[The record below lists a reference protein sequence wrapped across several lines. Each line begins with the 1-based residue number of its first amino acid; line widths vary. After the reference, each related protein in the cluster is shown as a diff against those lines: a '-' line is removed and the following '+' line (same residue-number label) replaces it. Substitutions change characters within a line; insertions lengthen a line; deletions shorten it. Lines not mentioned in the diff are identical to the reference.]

1 MSADNGIYIMQFKD
15 QARVIYAQAI
25 DNLYWS
31 FQTFGSEQDFVPVR
45 VYDYYRDVP
54 AMTLEEARAKAFELE
69 AHHDYL
75 EYGISSFSMDM
86 TWDELRV
93 KAKEQAALELA
104 VVSGR
109 NDGRW
114 DYDETRLHE
123 IMND

>member
-31 FQTFGSEQDFVPVR
+31 FQTFGSEQELVPVR
-45 VYDYYRDVP
+45 VFDYYREVP
-54 AMTLEEARAKAFELE
+54 AMTLEQARAKAFELE
-69 AHHDYL
+69 AQHDYL
-75 EYGISSFSMDM
+75 EYGISSFSLDM
-86 TWDELRV
+86 TWDELHV

-104 VVSGR
+104 QIQNR

-123 IMND
+123 ILES